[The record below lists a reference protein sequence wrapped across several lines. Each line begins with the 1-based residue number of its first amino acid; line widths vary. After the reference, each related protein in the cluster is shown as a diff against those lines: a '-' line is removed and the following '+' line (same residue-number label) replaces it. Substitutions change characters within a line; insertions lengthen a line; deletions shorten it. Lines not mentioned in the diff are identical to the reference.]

1 MSVCLS
7 TMKSKISAQT
17 KGRLRFTSQVTKSV
31 SLTLNII
38 CTLRLIMEW
47 ATSVQLSSAGN
58 KLVVLEGS
66 QP

>member
-1 MSVCLS
+1 
-7 TMKSKISAQT
+7 MKSKISTQT
-17 KGRLRFTSQVTKSV
+17 KGGLRFTSQVAKSV

-38 CTLRLIMEW
+38 CTLRLIREW

-58 KLVVLEGS
+58 ELVVLESS

>member
-1 MSVCLS
+1 
-7 TMKSKISAQT
+7 MKSKISAQT
-17 KGRLRFTSQVTKSV
+17 KGRLRFTSQVAKSV

-38 CTLRLIMEW
+38 CTLRLIREW

-58 KLVVLEGS
+58 ELVVLESS